1 MSPLTLPR
9 VRLTAVLTHPTQY
22 FAPWFR
28 QIERDVP
35 GLELTVLH
43 ATVPD
48 AAQQGVGFAQ
58 PVSFGD
64 DLLAGYR
71 HLIVRPPGPGADVSS
86 DAFRGVDVPEIGRA
100 IAESDPDVVLLM
112 GWHSITQL
120 RALLWCRRHAI
131 PVLYRGDT
139 HLGLAPA
146 GWRRIT
152 WGLRTRVLLRQ
163 FAGALAV
170 GRSARR
176 YLLRF
181 GVDPTRIFHSP
192 HAIDLARFARLAA
205 PHATPEERAAAR
217 VALGLDPS
225 RPVLLFAGKL
235 TAIKRPLDLVAATAL
250 LADGTQLLVAGDGP
264 LRVPLETAARQ
275 AGVSLTITGA
285 LAQDE
290 MPRAYAAADALVLP
304 SERESWGLVINEALA
319 CGTPVIASTGCGAAD
334 DLVHPGR
341 SGERFA
347 PGNVPQLAD
356 AIRRWR
362 ARAGDR
368 DAIAR
373 ACRDTVAP
381 NDFAAASI
389 GLVSAC
395 HAVATGRWRERAS
408 RVIPPLRV
416 IAPCGNMAIQ
426 GGLERMTFAVL
437 GTARLA
443 GAHVHAVHNS
453 WAEPADAQRRHPIAA
468 LADQVGASR
477 STGLYWYHLTRH
489 TRSPWDFVLMA
500 QDVIRTSLGFL
511 RDAWALS
518 PTHVLLPER
527 TALVRNLPA
536 LYLLRLVGVRVIL
549 RIGNAPA
556 PGAFNR
562 RFWRWVV
569 APAVD
574 EMIGNSE
581 YVVREVLAHGV
592 PATKLRCVPNHFY
605 RSDRP
610 DHITPRDPMRIV
622 FVGQLIAEKGVD
634 LLVDAVGLLVVRGM
648 PVSLDI
654 VGDLGAWEAP
664 GSEGFKAQLR
674 ARAESPVLAGRVRF
688 LGQRGDVMR
697 LLASATVHCAPSRP
711 AMLEGM
717 PGVVIEAKHA
727 GRPTVAFDL
736 GPFPE
741 MIDHGR
747 DGFLCR
753 DESPESLA
761 EGLAYCLDAA
771 RWEGLTAATLASA
784 RVYSRE
790 RFERSILAA
799 LGVETTTLPA
809 AGAVDAVRER
819 AS

>member
-1 MSPLTLPR
+1 MSPLVLPR
-9 VRLTAVLTHPTQY
+9 VRLTAVLTHPAQY

-28 QIERDVP
+28 QIEREVP
-35 GLELTVLH
+35 GLELTVLY

-58 PVSFGD
+58 PLSFGD
-64 DLLAGYR
+64 DLLSGYQ
-71 HLIVRPPGPGADVSS
+71 HVIVRQPGPGADVSS

-120 RALLWCRRHAI
+120 RALLWCRRHGI
-131 PVLYRGDT
+131 PVLYRGDS

-146 GWRRIT
+146 GARRVV

-192 HAIDLARFARLAA
+192 HAIDVARFATFAA
-205 PHATPEERAAAR
+205 PHATADGRRAAR
-217 VALGLDPS
+217 IALGLDPS

-235 TAIKRPLDLVAATAL
+235 TAIKRPLDLVAATAR

-264 LRVPLETAARQ
+264 LREPMEMAARR

-285 LAQDE
+285 LAQDA
-290 MPRAYAAADALVLP
+290 MPRAYALADALVLP
-304 SERESWGLVINEALA
+304 SARESWGLVINEALA
-319 CGTPVIASTGCGAAD
+319 CGTPVIASTGCGATD
-334 DLVHPGR
+334 DLVHPGK

-347 PGNVPQLAD
+347 PGAVPQLAD
-356 AIRRWR
+356 AILRLR
-362 ARAGDR
+362 ARADDR
-368 DAIAR
+368 ETLAR
-373 ACRDTVAP
+373 TCRETVAP
-381 NDFAAASI
+381 NDFAAASM
-389 GLVSAC
+389 GLLAAC
-395 HAVATGRWRERAS
+395 HAVATDRWRERAA
-408 RVIPPLRV
+408 RVVPPLRV

-437 GTARLA
+437 ETARLA

-500 QDVIRTSLGFL
+500 QDVLRTSLGFL

-536 LYLLRLVGVRVIL
+536 LYLLRLSGVRVIL

-556 PGAFNR
+556 AGAFNR
-562 RFWRWVV
+562 RFWRWIV

-574 EMIGNSE
+574 QMIGNSE

-592 PATKLRCVPNHFY
+592 PAAKLRCVPNHFY

-610 DHITPRDPMRIV
+610 DHTTPREPMKIV
-622 FVGQLIAEKGVD
+622 FVGQLIADKGVD
-634 LLVDAVGLLVVRGM
+634 LLVDAVALLAARGL

-654 VGDLGAWEAP
+654 VGDMGAWEAP
-664 GSEGFKAQLR
+664 GTEGFKARLR
-674 ARAESPVLAGRVRF
+674 ARAEAPDLAGRVRF

-711 AMLEGM
+711 SMLEGM

-727 GRPTVAFDL
+727 GRPTVAFTL

-741 MIDHGR
+741 MIEHR
-747 DGFLCR
+747 RNGFLCH
-753 DESPESLA
+753 EETAASLA
-761 EGLAYCLDAA
+761 EGLAYCLDPT
-771 RWEGLTAATLASA
+771 RWDALTEATLASA

-799 LGVETTTLPA
+799 LGVERAVPTDS
-809 AGAVDAVRER
+809 GAVDPIREP